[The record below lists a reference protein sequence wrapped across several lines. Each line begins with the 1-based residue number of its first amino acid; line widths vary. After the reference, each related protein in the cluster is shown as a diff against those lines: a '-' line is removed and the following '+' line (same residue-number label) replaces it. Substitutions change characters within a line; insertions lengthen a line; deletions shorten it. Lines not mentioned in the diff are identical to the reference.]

1 MAETILLVDDEE
13 GIRKVLSLSLREA
26 GYRVLTAKSGQ
37 EALDVF
43 ARERPAIV
51 LTDIKMPGMDG
62 IEILRRIK
70 SLGPD
75 TEIIMITGHGDIDLA
90 IQSIKL
96 DATDFVTKPI
106 NDDILDI
113 ALRRAEQRLAMRR
126 ALRDHTENLE
136 RLVEEK
142 TRELLAAE
150 RFAAVG
156 QTAAGLSHAI
166 KNIASGLE
174 GSIFLLGQGRELGRS
189 QYLEQGFEMLKLNVE
204 KIKNLSLELLRL
216 GAEPKPTFE
225 TTDPNHPAREVY
237 DLLLPRAT
245 ELGVA
250 LSLVACPDARPVRLD
265 LEGIHRCLLN
275 LTSNALDAC
284 AERGGDGREANT
296 PLRTME
302 PMRVEIKVDQ
312 NRDFL
317 EYSVSDT
324 GGGIPEDVRAK
335 LFTAFLSTKGEA
347 GSGIG
352 LLSTK
357 KIIDAH
363 GGSVTAENR
372 PEGGA
377 IFRLRLPEAGA

>member
-13 GIRKVLSLSLREA
+13 GIRKVLSLTLREA

-37 EALDVF
+37 EALEVF
-43 ARERPAIV
+43 ARERPAVV

-70 SLGPD
+70 SLEPD
-75 TEIIMITGHGDIDLA
+75 AEVIMITGHGDIDLA

-106 NDDILDI
+106 NDDILEI
-113 ALRRAEQRLAMRR
+113 ALHRAEQRLAMRR
-126 ALRDHTENLE
+126 RLRQYTEDLE

-142 TRELLAAE
+142 TRELIAAA

-174 GSIFLLGQGRELGRS
+174 GSIFLLGKGQELGRPG
-189 QYLEQGFEMLKLNVE
+189 YLEQGFEMLKLNVE

-216 GAEPKPTFE
+216 GAEPKPAFE
-225 TTDPNHPAREVY
+225 TADPNRPAREVY
-237 DLLLPRAT
+237 ELLSPRAA

-250 LSLVACPDARPVRLD
+250 LSFVPSPEARTVRLD
-265 LEGIHRCLLN
+265 VEGLHRCLLN
-275 LTSNALDAC
+275 LTANALDAC
-284 AERGGDGREANT
+284 AERACAGEADGPAR
-296 PLRTME
+296 
-302 PMRVEIKVDQ
+302 PMHVEIKVEQ
-312 NRDFL
+312 GRDAV
-317 EYSVSDT
+317 EYAVSDT
-324 GGGIPEDVRAK
+324 GAGIPEAVLGK

-357 KIIDAH
+357 KIIDAS
-363 GGSVTAENR
+363 GGSVSAENR

-377 IFRLRLPEAGA
+377 VFRLRLPAAAA

>member
-13 GIRKVLSLSLREA
+13 GIRKVVSLTLREA

-37 EALDVF
+37 EALAVF
-43 ARERPAIV
+43 AKERPAIV

-62 IEILRRIK
+62 IEILGRIK
-70 SLGPD
+70 TLDPD

-106 NDDILDI
+106 NEDILEI

-126 ALRDHTENLE
+126 ALKEHTDNLE

-174 GSIFLLGQGRELGRS
+174 GSIFLLGQGRKQGRGK
-189 QYLEQGFEMLKLNVE
+189 YLEQGFEMLRLNVE

-216 GAEPKPTFE
+216 GAEPKPVFE
-225 TTDPNHPAREVY
+225 TADPNRPAREVLE
-237 DLLLPRAT
+237 LLSPRAA
-245 ELGVA
+245 ELGIA
-250 LSLVACPDARPVRLD
+250 LSLAGCADARPVLLD
-265 LEGIHRCLLN
+265 VEGLHRCLLN
-275 LTSNALDAC
+275 LTANALDAC
-284 AERGGDGREANT
+284 AERAGGE
-296 PLRTME
+296 L
-302 PMRVEIKVDQ
+302 MRVDITVERG
-312 NRDFL
+312 RDSL
-317 EYSVSDT
+317 VYAVYDT
-324 GGGIPEDVRAK
+324 GAGIPEAVLGK

-357 KIIDAH
+357 KIVDAS

-377 IFRLRLPEAGA
+377 VFRLRLPLVHV

>member
-1 MAETILLVDDEE
+1 
-13 GIRKVLSLSLREA
+13 LSLTLREA
-26 GYRVLTAKSGQ
+26 GYRVLTARSGQ
-37 EALDVF
+37 EALAVF
-43 ARERPAIV
+43 ATERPAIV

-70 SLGPD
+70 RLD
-75 TEIIMITGHGDIDLA
+75 QDAEIIMITGHGDIDLA

-106 NDDILDI
+106 NEDVLEI

-126 ALRDHTENLE
+126 TLREHTDNLE
-136 RLVEEK
+136 RLVAEK

-174 GSIFLLGQGRELGRS
+174 GSIFLLDKGRELGRA
-189 QYLEQGFEMLKLNVE
+189 QYLEQGFEMLKLNVA
-204 KIKNLSLELLRL
+204 KIKNLALELLRL
-216 GAEPKPTFE
+216 GAEPKPAFE
-225 TTDPNHPAREVY
+225 TADPNRPAREVY
-237 DLLLPRAT
+237 ELLLPRAA

-250 LSLVACPDARPVRLD
+250 LSLVPSPDARTVRLD
-265 LEGIHRCLLN
+265 LEGLHRCLLN
-275 LTSNALDAC
+275 LTANALDAC
-284 AERGGDGREANT
+284 AEREGDGGEAQQS
-296 PLRTME
+296 PR
-302 PMRVEIKVDQ
+302 PMHVEIRVEHGPDH
-312 NRDFL
+312 L
-317 EYSVSDT
+317 EYAVSDT
-324 GGGIPEDVRAK
+324 GGGIPEAVLGK

-357 KIIDAH
+357 KIVDAS

-377 IFRLRLPEAGA
+377 VFRLRLPVVAASGA